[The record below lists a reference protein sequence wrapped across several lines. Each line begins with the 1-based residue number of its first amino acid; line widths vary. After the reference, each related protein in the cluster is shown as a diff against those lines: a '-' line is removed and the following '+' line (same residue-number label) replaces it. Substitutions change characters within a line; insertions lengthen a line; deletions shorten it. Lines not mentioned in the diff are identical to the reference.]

1 MDDSDTQHRPINVRR
16 VSPHQGYDLWSD
28 AYDITL
34 NPVVRLDERVTPE
47 VLRSWQAQRIL
58 DAGCGTGRYF
68 RALLAGGGQ
77 VVGTDFSFG
86 MLRVA
91 RAKHPSVPLVAAD
104 LQAPWPFRDNAF
116 DAILCALVGEHLDR
130 LDAAAQELAR
140 VLAPGGRMVFSVYH
154 PAMAEAGKEAHFER
168 DGVDYR
174 LGAER
179 HSARDYTGA
188 FQRAGLVGITL
199 QEFVGDDQ
207 LAAEVPSA
215 RKYVGFPMLLV
226 YEAMKPS

>member
-1 MDDSDTQHRPINVRR
+1 METRR

-28 AYDITL
+28 TYDATP
-34 NPVVRLDERVTPE
+34 NPVVRLDQRVTPE
-47 VLRSWQAQRIL
+47 MIRSRPAQRIL

-68 RALLAGGGQ
+68 PSLMAAGGQ
-77 VVGTDFSFG
+77 VVGTDFSLG

-91 RAKHPSVPLVAAD
+91 RAKHPAVPLVAAD

-116 DAILCALVGEHLDR
+116 DAVLCALVGEHLDR
-130 LDAAAQELAR
+130 LPAVCAEMCR
-140 VLAPGGRMVFSVYH
+140 VLAPRGRAVFSVYH
-154 PAMAEAGKEAHFER
+154 AAMAAAGKEANFRKGDVE
-168 DGVDYR
+168 YR

-179 HSARDYTGA
+179 YAVQDYSGA
-188 FQRAGLVGITL
+188 FEQAGFAKITV
-199 QEFVGDDQ
+199 QEFRGDDQ

-226 YEAMKPS
+226 YEAIKPS